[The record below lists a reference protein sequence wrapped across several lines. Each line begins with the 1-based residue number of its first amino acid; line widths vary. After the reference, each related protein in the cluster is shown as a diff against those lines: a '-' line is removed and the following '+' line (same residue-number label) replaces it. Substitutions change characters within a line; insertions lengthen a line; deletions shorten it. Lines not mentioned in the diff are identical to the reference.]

1 MRFRVGLL
9 LCLLATI
16 AGVGCRK
23 ALAPNIDRNK
33 APETWITA
41 APFDTITI
49 RNSGGVAP
57 TPPQVGTIPIRF
69 HVYWAGG
76 DRDGAVVGY
85 YWAVVETLA
94 TAQEGGFRPPPLPGP
109 RPSDYHYT
117 TRTDTTFIFNVA
129 ENVPDREHAFFI
141 YAVDDQGKADPTP
154 ARFIFNAQDRFPPR
168 PVFLE
173 SKARGTVYFFDSFGV
188 LQSETRDFPIT
199 DRLNFE
205 TDPRDTVPSGSRLT
219 FRFLG
224 EVRIAGGIVEGFRY
238 KLDEAELQP
247 SDPESLYHK
256 NIVEYHVPAA
266 ERDPDR
272 RGADTVAVAT
282 GTKVFTLRV
291 VDQASGSED
300 STRRFQMNFSPDTWF
315 AGPDP
320 DVPAVPWPGPGNPW
334 VVKPNGEKFA
344 LLNEGQLPPGGLPG
358 TLLSPD
364 STRILPSARVPHRTF
379 LEIYQDTVFLRKEYD
394 TVHMASWVII
404 HNGGFDRDSPYRVR
418 VADGIRDLMP
428 SFPGGPV
435 LEPGPQN
442 GSPVGFRSRITNF
455 LTPNGPLS
463 FTAQSGLYP
472 TYDPNDVQNF
482 PRIGAY
488 HPMFQAG
495 KAYSLQRAEDGDQA
509 RDGRVDEAR
518 NIVEFAPPGSYE
530 ASLRP
535 LVMVFFVNFP
545 PILMTDDFSFR
556 PRVAVVDTFYSTTWD
571 LRIPGDD
578 IDPYASGDPY
588 GGPSAGKVLRRR
600 FTVTGVDTT
609 GAPFSFSDPPPSA
622 PQQRYFA
629 PDVNLLVPRELG
641 TGPAILRVELCDCSF
656 CELNAGEGRCIT
668 RDIPVYY
675 VRPPNTVAAARASR
689 PGLD

>member
-9 LCLLATI
+9 LCLLTII

-41 APFDTITI
+41 APFDTITMVK
-49 RNSGGVAP
+49 GE
-57 TPPQVGTIPIRF
+57 TPQIGTIPIRF

-85 YWAVVETLA
+85 YWAVVETLPFPP
-94 TAQEGGFRPPPLPGP
+94 EGSFRPPPLPGP
-109 RPSDYHYT
+109 RPADYHYT
-117 TRTDTTFIFNVA
+117 TRSDSTFIFNVA
-129 ENVPDREHAFFI
+129 EDVPDRLHAFFI

-168 PVFLE
+168 PVFDQTV
-173 SKARGTVYFFDSFGV
+173 AVGTVYFFDDLGI
-188 LQSETRDFPIT
+188 LQSEVRTFPIT
-199 DRLNFE
+199 DVLEFDS
-205 TDPRDTVPSGSRLT
+205 DPRDTVSSGSRVT
-219 FRFLG
+219 FRFHG
-224 EVRIAGGIVEGFRY
+224 EVRVAGGTVEGFRY
-238 KLDEAELQP
+238 KLDESELQP
-247 SDPESLYHK
+247 SNPDSLYHK
-256 NIVEYHVPAA
+256 NFVEYHVPAA
-266 ERDPDR
+266 DRDPAR
-272 RGADTVAVAT
+272 HGEDTVAVAT

-320 DVPAVPWPGPGNPW
+320 DVTGAPW
-334 VVKPNGEKFA
+334 VTKPNGEKYA
-344 LLNEGQLPPGGLPG
+344 LLVDGKLPPGGLPG
-358 TLLSPD
+358 SLMGPD
-364 STRILPSARVPHRTF
+364 SVRIMPSQRVPHRTF
-379 LEIYQDTVFLRKEYD
+379 LEVYRDTVFLRKEFD
-394 TVHMASWVII
+394 TVHMAAWVII
-404 HNGGFDRDSPYRVR
+404 HNGGFDRDSPYRVH
-418 VADGIRDLMP
+418 VADGIQDLMP
-428 SFPGGPV
+428 GFPGGAV
-435 LEPGPQN
+435 LTPAGQN

-472 TYDPNDVQNF
+472 LYDPNDVQNF
-482 PRIGAY
+482 PRIAAY
-488 HPMFQAG
+488 HPMFQSG

-509 RDGRVDEAR
+509 RDGRVGEAR
-518 NIVEFAPPGSYE
+518 NIVEFPANAYE
-530 ASLRP
+530 QSLRP
-535 LVMVFFVNFP
+535 LVLVFYVNFP
-545 PILMTDDFSFR
+545 PILLTTDPSFR
-556 PRVAVVDTFYSTTWD
+556 PHAAVVDTFYSTTWD

-600 FTVTGVDTT
+600 FTVAGVDTN
-609 GAPFSFSDPPPSA
+609 GAPYTFSDPPPSA

-629 PDVNLLVPRELG
+629 PDCNILVPELLG
-641 TGPAILRVELCDCSF
+641 TGPATITVELCDCSF

-668 RDIPVYY
+668 RDFQVYY
-675 VRPPNTVAAARASR
+675 KRPPSAAAARASR
-689 PGLD
+689 PGLELARSPR